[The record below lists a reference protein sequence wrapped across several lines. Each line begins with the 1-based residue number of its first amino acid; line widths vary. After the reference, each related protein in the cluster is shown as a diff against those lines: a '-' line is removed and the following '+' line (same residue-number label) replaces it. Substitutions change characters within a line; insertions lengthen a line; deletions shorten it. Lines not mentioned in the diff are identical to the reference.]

1 MDLFYCSQ
9 SGKALKVGD
18 RVVTIS
24 EFRGLETGKHG
35 RIVQFYHQQH
45 LAVLQVDH
53 DLYEWV
59 ADGDDLVLE
68 IYYPQF
74 LLNFDDN
81 GDNDDNDDNDDE
93 DD

>member
-35 RIVQFYHQQH
+35 HIVEFYHEQH
-45 LAVLQVDH
+45 LGVLQVDH
-53 DLYEWV
+53 DLNEWV

-68 IYYPQF
+68 IHYQEF
-74 LLNFDDN
+74 VNDFDDTV
-81 GDNDDNDDNDDE
+81 DDDDDDDDDE
-93 DD
+93 